1 MVFYTF
7 LDFVNLNY
15 FQLNDS
21 LKQIEYPLYFLT
33 SNLDEEVIKEKFP
46 SAHVLITENNMQW
59 KFINFVRKTNA
70 KFIVKIDLD
79 AIIFDYP
86 LLMSK
91 ISQIKEG
98 EILGNLKGTKQRCW
112 VRGGC
117 NAIWSQDLVNLIPE
131 SSGNTMDV
139 DIWLSK
145 GLQKSGMKLVDEP
158 LFEQSRSR
166 FSDKLPVWHPEQ
178 SKDKMNQFKKELEK
192 WKKGV

>member
-7 LDFVNLNY
+7 LDKCNLEY
-15 FQLNDS
+15 FLLNDS
-21 LKQIEYPLYFLT
+21 ISQVQYPLYFLT
-33 SNLDEEVIKEKFP
+33 SNVDEEVIREKFP
-46 SAHVLITENNMQW
+46 SAHVLITDNNMQW

-79 AIIFDYP
+79 AIIFNYP
-86 LLMSK
+86 LLLKK

-112 VRGGC
+112 IRGGC

-131 SSGNTMDV
+131 SSGNYMDV

-145 GLQKSGMKLVDEP
+145 GLKLKKVDCH
-158 LFEQSRSR
+158 LFEQSTKWSGTE
-166 FSDKLPVWHPEQ
+166 PVWHPPQ
-178 SKDKMNQFKKELEK
+178 SKDKMKCFKEELEK